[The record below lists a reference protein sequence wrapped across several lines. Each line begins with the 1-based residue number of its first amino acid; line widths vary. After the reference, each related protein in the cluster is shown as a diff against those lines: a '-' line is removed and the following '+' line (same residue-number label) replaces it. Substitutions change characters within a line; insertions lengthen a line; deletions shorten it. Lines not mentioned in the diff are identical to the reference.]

1 MRSRGGQGAACGSTS
16 ATVPIMGTVGLREL
30 RQDASEL
37 VRRVEN
43 GEQIDITV
51 SGRLA
56 ARLVPVTPKVWRR
69 WEDIADAFAGPGDPT
84 WNQDRDRINQSLAN
98 PWDSGA

>member
-1 MRSRGGQGAACGSTS
+1 MD
-16 ATVPIMGTVGLREL
+16 TVGLREL

-43 GEQIDITV
+43 GEHIDITV

-56 ARLVPVTPKVWRR
+56 ARLVPATPRTWRR
-69 WEDIADAFAGPGDPT
+69 WDDVADAFAGPGDPA
-84 WNQDRDRINQSLAN
+84 WRQDRDLVDQSLAN
-98 PWDSGA
+98 PWEPRA